1 MIVIMEGFLGQ
12 WSCDPIAS
20 NPVPVFHVCQECG
33 GDGCRD
39 CGSYGIVEGDIP
51 DLELDLSIP
60 FSAELELDFN
70 TESGSAQ

>member
-1 MIVIMEGFLGQ
+1 MNAFQRYEFGIEGQGVL
-12 WSCDPIAS
+12 SS
-20 NPVPVFHVCQECG
+20 VPLFHVCQECG

>member
-1 MIVIMEGFLGQ
+1 MNSYLDAVSVVGRGL
-12 WSCDPIAS
+12 SPS
-20 NPVPVFHVCQECG
+20 TPVYHVCQECG

-70 TESGSAQ
+70 TESGTAQ